1 MNFSD
6 YKYYVQMDMLEYI
19 EENLQSFSDNK
30 YRAIDNMRPVVTG
43 DDNGS
48 YYCDAYKARK
58 AVTPAMWEIGDE
70 LENYYGNA
78 TFLASVKDAE
88 YLDVLIRDYAFSLL
102 EGEIDDMIENVIYD
116 QTPEIE

>member
-19 EENLQSFSDNK
+19 EENLQSFSDDK

>member
-1 MNFSD
+1 MNFSE
-6 YKYYVQMDMLEYI
+6 YKYYVQMDMLDYI
-19 EENLQSFSDNK
+19 EENLQSFRDNK
-30 YRAIDNMRPVVTG
+30 YAAIDNMRTEVTG

-70 LENYYGNA
+70 LESCYGYV
-78 TFLASVKDAE
+78 TFAESAKDAE
-88 YLDVLIRDYAFSLL
+88 YMDCLIRDYAFSLL

-116 QTPEIE
+116 QEPDVE